1 MSGMVTAAVVN
12 AGVKMATDDSGGGSL
27 DIISNF
33 NAGQK
38 AVWMMLVADAMGVDP
53 STLAAHKGS
62 YQALLKS
69 GALDGLVRMTADDP
83 RIAERVFQGDRV
95 ADLTPT
101 QRSIIDAALGD
112 SYQFQNYAKSKAHL
126 DETGEVKSFFHE
138 SPDITPIEWDEDQ
151 RMTVTD
157 PSEVQVVGEDGPE
170 TINPTED
177 IEIIPA
183 DEVND
188 VEAAIKRQADVNKE
202 QIRRRETSR
211 AIRKEKKLEN
221 QTAEARRKEARLM
234 DRIERFTEND
244 KPNKLAKAE
253 GKLAR
258 LRDKYGFEAPTVDS
272 EVETPTIDSAVGTPA
287 VDSAVGT
294 LPISSDPPIEDAIDE
309 GVAYTQ
315 PMTPSPN
322 TDPDQYA
329 IESDLVGGDAEEL
342 IADTGYVPRA
352 DGGFLNEGEK
362 AVVGEKGPEL
372 AVPRGSLD
380 SSIAGAT
387 QRALSGKPAA
397 TVNSA
402 TTSNLINQS
411 IVNPLNRQFK
421 ENTLPSIGA
430 SVAGAGFSGSQR
442 VKATQR
448 ATDQLQ
454 NTIADKSAKLRYDD
468 EQARRDLATDAADRS
483 AKSIQTG
490 LDVQNRDVTRRG
502 LEANVAS
509 TEAGTASTEFNT
521 RRGKSLLATDIE
533 SAETAIETAL
543 KGLDFTDASIARL
556 GQLAEREILEQDKLS
571 KETEHRFKAGGMAD
585 KELDELVQTIKKS
598 KQDELIKDG
607 EAIAKDIENR
617 RAHYDYLLDTAQIEQ
632 LQNQDEL
639 WGDMEYIRDRNTFI
653 DTSYNNLT
661 SLVDKNTQTSV
672 ATPD

>member
-1 MSGMVTAAVVN
+1 M
-12 AGVKMATDDSGGGSL
+12 
-27 DIISNF
+27 I
-33 NAGQK
+33 
-38 AVWMMLVADAMGVDP
+38 VAEAMGVDP

-69 GALDGLVRMTADDP
+69 GALDGLVRMTNDDP
-83 RIAERVFQGDRV
+83 RIAEKLFQGDRV

-112 SYQFQNYAKSKAHL
+112 SAQFQNYAKSKAHL
-126 DETGEVKSFFHE
+126 DETGEVKSFLYD
-138 SPDITPIEWDEDQ
+138 SPDIAPVDWDKDQ

-188 VEAAIKRQADVNKE
+188 VEAALIREADLNADRIQRKIHKRANK
-202 QIRRRETSR
+202 
-211 AIRKEKKLEN
+211 KEKKLRD
-221 QTAEARRKEARLM
+221 QTTKARKREDRLM
-234 DRIERFTEND
+234 ENIERFTAND
-244 KPNKLAKAE
+244 KLDKLEKAE
-253 GKLAR
+253 GKLDR
-258 LRDKYGFEAPTVDS
+258 LRERFGFETPAVDS
-272 EVETPTIDSAVGTPA
+272 EIEAPTIDSAVGTPTI
-287 VDSAVGT
+287 DSTVGT
-294 LPISSDPPIEDAIDE
+294 LPTTDPVMEPTSLID
-309 GVAYTQ
+309 
-315 PMTPSPN
+315 P
-322 TDPDQYA
+322 DPDQYA
-329 IESDLVGGDAEEL
+329 IESDLIGGDAEEL
-342 IADTGYVPRA
+342 IADTGYVPKA
-352 DGGFLNEGEK
+352 EGGFLNEGEK

-372 AVPRGSLD
+372 AVPRGNLD

-397 TVNSA
+397 TVNSG

-411 IVNPLNRQFK
+411 VVNPLNRQFK

-509 TEAGTASTEFNT
+509 TEAGTASTEFGT
-521 RRGKSLLATDIE
+521 RRGESLLSTDIRSGE
-533 SAETAIETAL
+533 LAVETAL
-543 KGLDFTDASIARL
+543 KGLDFTDATIDRM
-556 GQLAEREILEQDKLS
+556 GQLAEREILEQDKLF
-571 KETEHRFKAGGMAD
+571 KETEHRFGVEGSDEGGMAD
-585 KELDELVQTIKKS
+585 AELDELVQTIKRS
-598 KQDELIKDG
+598 KQAELIDDG
-607 EAIAKDIENR
+607 DAIAKDIENR
-617 RAHYDYLLDTAQIEQ
+617 SNHYKYLLEVGLIEQ
-632 LQNQDEL
+632 LQDQDEMNA
-639 WGDMEYIRDRNTFI
+639 DQEYLRERNAFI
-653 DTSYNNLT
+653 ESEYNKLMAIVGT
-661 SLVDKNTQTSV
+661 ETQTAA
-672 ATPD
+672 ATD